1 MAANDAAEAGPVHGD
16 REVTDM
22 ANKKAAPVVAHGE
35 RQAQEPKHII
45 HIGYDICNGI
55 AAGFLGIAMGLLV
68 CGSVVMFLLMLA
80 VSVLLAVAAEVQR

>member
-1 MAANDAAEAGPVHGD
+1 MSS
-16 REVTDM
+16 
-22 ANKKAAPVVAHGE
+22 KKAAPVVAHGK

-55 AAGFLGIAMGLLV
+55 AAGFLGMAMGLLV

-80 VSVLLAVAAEVQR
+80 VSVLLAVAAEVQK